1 MELLKREN
9 VQICEKADDWRD
21 AIRISVLPLEN
32 GGYAEPRYKEE
43 IIKNLEKLGPY
54 IIIADD
60 VALPHARPEQGA
72 IQTQMAV
79 TLFRQAVAFGGEDA
93 TARLFISLAANDS
106 ESHLNAL
113 MQMSDLLGDEAVL
126 NDILTAETEDELF
139 NYFG

>member
-1 MELLKREN
+1 MDLLKREN

-21 AIRISVLPLEN
+21 AIRISVLPLEK

-43 IIKNLEKLGPY
+43 IIKNLERLGPY

-79 TLFRQAVAFGGEDA
+79 TLFRQDVAFEEEGA
-93 TARLFISLAANDS
+93 AARLFISLVANDS
-106 ESHLNAL
+106 DSHLNAL
-113 MQMSDLLGDEAVL
+113 MQMSELLGDEAVL
-126 NDILTAETEDELF
+126 NGILASETEDELF
-139 NYFG
+139 HYFG

>member
-1 MELLKREN
+1 MDLLKREN
-9 VQICEKADDWRD
+9 VQICEKADDWRE
-21 AIRISVLPLEN
+21 AIRTSVLPLEK

-79 TLFRQAVAFGGEDA
+79 TLFRQDVAFDEEDA
-93 TARLFISLAANDS
+93 TARLFISLVANDS
-106 ESHLNAL
+106 DSHLNAL
-113 MQMSDLLGDEAVL
+113 MQMSELLGDEAVL
-126 NDILTAETEDELF
+126 NGILASETEDELF
-139 NYFG
+139 HYFK